1 MNTSSPHVE
10 AIAELLAWKAAKR
23 RLYLSLSAQEVVLTA
38 SCFISKDSRID
49 DDGAV
54 VFSDPAGDW
63 RLSVGARL
71 ARIESSRGGE
81 RVVFGFSETVKLAA
95 AAR

>member
-38 SCFISKDSRID
+38 SCFISKDSTIG
-49 DDGAV
+49 DDGTV
-54 VFSDPAGDW
+54 VFTDPAGDW
-63 RLSVGARL
+63 RLSVGSRL
-71 ARIESSRGGE
+71 ARIERASGG
-81 RVVFGFSETVKLAA
+81 
-95 AAR
+95 